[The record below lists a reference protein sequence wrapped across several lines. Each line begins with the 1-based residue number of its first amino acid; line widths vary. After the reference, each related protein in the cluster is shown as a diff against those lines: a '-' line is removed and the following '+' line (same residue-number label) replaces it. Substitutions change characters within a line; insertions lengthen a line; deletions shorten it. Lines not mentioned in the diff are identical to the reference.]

1 MKTLAVDIGNTQV
14 KAAIFKGDHMEDLFV
29 FGPKEP
35 EQLMHVIRQY
45 QPEHSVMSAV
55 GRGADEVATILAQH
69 TKLFRVTHL
78 SKFPFS
84 IGYLTPETLGMDRV
98 AGVAA
103 AQALYPQIN
112 CLVIDAGTCITY
124 DLLTA
129 EGVYSGGA
137 ISPGLQ
143 MRLRAMHE
151 FTAKLPLPV
160 FIEPSDFIGRSTSES
175 LISGAFYGMLNEIN
189 ETIARY
195 NQRFSNLQVLLCG
208 GDVHLFDKHIKKDV
222 FAARFLVL
230 QGLNQ
235 ILKFNVQ

>member
-1 MKTLAVDIGNTQV
+1 MKTLAVDIGNTQM
-14 KAAIFKGDHMEDLFV
+14 KAAVFHHDHMEDLFV
-29 FGPKEP
+29 FGQREP
-35 EQLMHVIRQY
+35 EQLLHVIRQY
-45 QPEHSVMSAV
+45 RPTHSVMSAV
-55 GRGADEVATILAQH
+55 GRGADEAAAVLAQH
-69 TKLFRVTHL
+69 THLLRVTHHA
-78 SKFPFS
+78 KFPFS
-84 IGYLTPETLGMDRV
+84 IAYKTPETLGMDRV

-103 AQALYPQIN
+103 AMALYPNTN

-129 EGVYSGGA
+129 AGVYSGGA
-137 ISPGLQ
+137 ISPGLH

-151 FTAKLPLPV
+151 FTAKLPLPL
-160 FIEPSDFIGRSTSES
+160 FTEPADFIGRSTSES
-175 LISGAFYGMLNEIN
+175 LLSGAFYGMLNEIN

-195 NQRFSNLQVLLCG
+195 NERFSNLQVLLCG
-208 GDVHLFDKHIKKDV
+208 GDAHLFDKHIKKDV